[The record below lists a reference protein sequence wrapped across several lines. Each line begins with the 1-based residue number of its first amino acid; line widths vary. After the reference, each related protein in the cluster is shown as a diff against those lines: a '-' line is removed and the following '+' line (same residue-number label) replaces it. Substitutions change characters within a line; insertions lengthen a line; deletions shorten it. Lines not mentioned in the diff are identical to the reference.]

1 MQSNP
6 FFVCLLDPRA
16 RMLPILRPFLQVEI
30 VQHGYGVQYDFV
42 DPKQLRP
49 TLESKFVKGLF
60 LAGQINGTT
69 GYEEAAAQG
78 SVVIISLLWYRFLEL
93 GASRSFSGFLV
104 NFVGVLFYSFISFR
118 SCSRNQRCCLC

>member
-1 MQSNP
+1 
-6 FFVCLLDPRA
+6 
-16 RMLPILRPFLQVEI
+16 MLPILRPFLQVEI

-104 NFVGVLFYSFISFR
+104 NFVGVLFYSSISFR